1 MTDQP
6 AVKKAK
12 TGACTIGNARLSWD
26 QMRTILESKRD
37 VLINWKGKD
46 RVGRFT
52 KWKPGK
58 DGEEFWFKQDTPEDG
73 VRGVQLKE
81 IVELTDLCPPDIPG
95 DVVHVSPGFSVTI
108 DTDES
113 TLDVAKAEEYKAAC
127 EFTDSLQHLNDE

>member
-26 QMRTILESKRD
+26 QMCKILESKRD

-52 KWKPGK
+52 KWKLGQ
-58 DGEEFWFKQDTPEDG
+58 DGQEFWFKQAKPEDG

-81 IVELTDLCPPDIPG
+81 IVELTDLNPPNNPPG
-95 DVVHVSPGFSVTI
+95 DVVQVSPGFSVTI
-108 DTDES
+108 KTNASTDDE
-113 TLDVAKAEEYKAAC
+113 AKAKEHKTS
-127 EFTDSLQHLNDE
+127 TDGM

>member
-6 AVKKAK
+6 AAKKAK
-12 TGACTIGNARLSWD
+12 TGACDIGGARLSWER
-26 QMRTILESKRD
+26 MRKILESKRD

-58 DGEEFWFKQDTPEDG
+58 DGEEFWFMQTKPEDG
-73 VRGVQLKE
+73 MRGVQLKE
-81 IVELTDLCPPDIPG
+81 IVELTDLCPPVTCELIT
-95 DVVHVSPGFSVTI
+95 SASTI

-127 EFTDSLQHLNDE
+127 EFTDGLQHLNDE